1 MTAHSNGL
9 FWSVRLCEIEPQA
22 AREELGPRLRKVRQQ
37 RLGLTLAEFGRRVAE
52 VSGRQ
57 RAFSNVTVAN
67 WESGRQEPSFATIQA
82 IARLA
87 ELPLSYFAG
96 VGDLD
101 DYPRVDWFAPLDHS
115 NDARLRRLLN
125 AILEL
130 PLPQRRLATAALQG
144 LVEGLAR
151 LRSLVDE
158 EPMQAAG

>member
-1 MTAHSNGL
+1 M
-9 FWSVRLCEIEPQA
+9 
-22 AREELGPRLRKVRQQ
+22 
-37 RLGLTLAEFGRRVAE
+37 
-52 VSGRQ
+52 
-57 RAFSNVTVAN
+57 TVAN